1 MSVMGQ
7 PRKKILMLH
16 GFVQSGKIFSSK
28 TGGLR
33 KGLDKLGFD
42 LYYPTAP
49 LVVTKEELNAI
60 HNINKGSGKQKDVAS
75 EFSTTNDSADEYTGW
90 WKRKSQDKTDFDIE
104 QHVFSYLHDYVIEN
118 GPFEGIV
125 GFSQGAAFAGYL
137 LTNFNKL
144 LNLTE
149 ENQPS
154 FKFFVAFSGFRLEA
168 FHLQESYEEHL
179 ITVPSLHVLGEQDT
193 VVTEAR
199 VLSLYNSCQ
208 KEDRILLRHPGG
220 HFVPNSKKFVAQV
233 CNWIQ
238 MIDKEP
244 NETYSEKNKINPMQ
258 PDLGDDL
265 LDAIDSMM
273 GSVKIKD

>member
-1 MSVMGQ
+1 MGQ
-7 PRKKILMLH
+7 SRKKILMLH

-33 KGLDKLGFD
+33 KSLNKLGFD

-49 LVVTKEELNAI
+49 LVVTKEELIAI
-60 HNINKGSGKQKDVAS
+60 HNINKDSDKQSDVAS
-75 EFSTTNDSADEYTGW
+75 EFNTTNDSADEYTGW
-90 WKRKSQDKTDFDIE
+90 WKRKSQDKKDFDIE
-104 QHVFSYLHDYVIEN
+104 QHVFSYLHDYVTEN
-118 GPFEGIV
+118 GPFEGII

-144 LNLTE
+144 LSLTE
-149 ENQPS
+149 ENQPP

-168 FHLQESYEEHL
+168 LHLQELYEEYP

-193 VVTEAR
+193 VVTESR

-244 NETYSEKNKINPMQ
+244 NETHSEKNKINPMQ
-258 PDLGDDL
+258 PDLADDL
-265 LDAIDSMM
+265 LDTIDSMM
-273 GSVKIKD
+273 GSVEIRD

>member
-1 MSVMGQ
+1 MGAMGQ
-7 PRKKILMLH
+7 SRKKILMLH

-33 KGLDKLGFD
+33 KSLNKLGFD

-49 LVVTKEELNAI
+49 LVVTKEELIAL
-60 HNINKGSGKQKDVAS
+60 HNINKGSEKQTDVAS
-75 EFSTTNDSADEYTGW
+75 EFNTTNGSADEYTGW
-90 WKRKSQDKTDFDIE
+90 WKRKSQGKTDFDIE

-149 ENQPS
+149 ENQPP

-168 FHLQESYEEHL
+168 PHLQESFEEHP
-179 ITVPSLHVLGEQDT
+179 IIVPSLHVLGEQDT
-193 VVTEAR
+193 VVTESR
-199 VLSLYNSCQ
+199 VLSLFNSCQ
-208 KEDRILLRHPGG
+208 KDDRILLRHPGG

-244 NETYSEKNKINPMQ
+244 NETHSEKNKINPMQ

-265 LDAIDSMM
+265 LDTIDSMM
-273 GSVKIKD
+273 GSVKIRD